1 VAPLLGFQGW
11 TSVSMRVA
19 SRLTAVT
26 TPQAARFACSTGHI
40 VDNADFSVQLIDLYE
55 FFSAQFVISWP
66 QA

>member
-1 VAPLLGFQGW
+1 
-11 TSVSMRVA
+11 MRVA

-26 TPQAARFACSTGHI
+26 TPQAARFACGTGHI
-40 VDNADFSVQLIDLYE
+40 ADNADFSVQLIDLYE